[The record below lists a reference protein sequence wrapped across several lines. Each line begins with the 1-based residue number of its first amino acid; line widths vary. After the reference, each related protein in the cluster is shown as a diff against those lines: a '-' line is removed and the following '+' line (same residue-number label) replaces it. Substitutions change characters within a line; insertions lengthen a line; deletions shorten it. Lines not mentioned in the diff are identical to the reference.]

1 MITKQTVITDFDEL
15 KFIDCYDANGS
26 ESRVLNVYFP
36 DGVRSFLLSDHLSY
50 TIDEKMV
57 TLTDKCPEVILTFK
71 HIDVY
76 G

>member
-15 KFIDCYDANGS
+15 KFVDCYVENGN
-26 ESRVLNVYFP
+26 EARVLNAYFP
-36 DGVRSFLLSDHLSY
+36 DGIKSFLLGDYLSY
-50 TIDEKMV
+50 DIDEKMV
-57 TLTDKCPEVILTFK
+57 TLTDKCSEVILTFK